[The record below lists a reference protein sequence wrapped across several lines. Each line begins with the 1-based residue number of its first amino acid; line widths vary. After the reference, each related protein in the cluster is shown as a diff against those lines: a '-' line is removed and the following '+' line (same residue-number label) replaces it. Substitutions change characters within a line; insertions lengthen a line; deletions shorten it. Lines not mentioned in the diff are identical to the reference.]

1 MSVNEKIFIDVSAQ
15 VDEKSFKTAE
25 NETKIF
31 ARDTKKELDKAL
43 LLELQINKAK
53 LQLELENTRAL
64 LRKAK
69 KD

>member
-1 MSVNEKIFIDVSAQ
+1 MTAIEKISVEVSAV
-15 VDEKSFKTAE
+15 VDDKSFKKAE
-25 NETKIF
+25 QEAVVF
-31 ARDTKKELDKAL
+31 ARDTKKQLDNAL
-43 LLELQINKAK
+43 LLELRLNKAK

>member
-1 MSVNEKIFIDVSAQ
+1 MRTEKIEISVEAQ
-15 VDEKSFKTAE
+15 VDNQSFKKAE
-25 NETKIF
+25 KEAVVF
-31 ARDTKKELDKAL
+31 ARDTKKQLDNAL
-43 LLELQINKAK
+43 LLELRLNKAK